1 MVGRLRLPFGRA
13 HFQGRTVSFREG
25 IQIDTSKIYTSNPW
39 HHFFKDPFDM
49 QKVVDNFSPTLKS
62 KLEKYCVQCHLLSG
76 NNDFQPVAGALSK
89 GSGYDQR
96 LNLELGSVEADT
108 KHMCFLHLLQ
118 SLQEKSVVY
127 VFRTQDVF
135 LNF

>member
-1 MVGRLRLPFGRA
+1 
-13 HFQGRTVSFREG
+13 
-25 IQIDTSKIYTSNPW
+25 
-39 HHFFKDPFDM
+39 M